1 MLILIALV
9 MACMATAVGVFHLA
23 SRADDGL
30 LTSHAEPFSFSV
42 PPTASVRYL
51 DSGGRRGWE
60 TLYTMDLVYEMFEGT
75 GVEHRT
81 LDTLCRQ
88 LDMDP
93 QHARHTLRQ
102 RGVTIRPAETL
113 GTAARRYGVNPIA
126 LLQALLVGEEVR
138 SGQRR
143 IEEVPRLRLMP

>member
-1 MLILIALV
+1 
-9 MACMATAVGVFHLA
+9 
-23 SRADDGL
+23 
-30 LTSHAEPFSFSV
+30 
-42 PPTASVRYL
+42 
-51 DSGGRRGWE
+51 
-60 TLYTMDLVYEMFEGT
+60 MDLVYEMFEGT

-143 IEEVPRLRLMP
+143 IEEVPRCASCHRGGNSCSLPLYQPVPRRWFP